1 MLLAHND
8 TFRRYKCALYTKTY
22 ARHTQAPV
30 HHAYSAERINQEKVV
45 ARTEDAEKG
54 TIDNPIEILNPFDNL
69 ATEENEEAD
78 LIQEPITVTIP
89 TFQCEECDKTFSKK
103 TGLSQ
108 HERFRHHNIRN
119 AKRIAEKESDIERK
133 RLAREN

>member
-1 MLLAHND
+1 L
-8 TFRRYKCALYTKTY
+8 CTKTY
-22 ARHTQAPV
+22 ARYTQAPV
-30 HHAYSAERINQEKVV
+30 HHAYSAERISQEKVV

-78 LIQEPITVTIP
+78 LIQEPIKVTIP

-103 TGLSQ
+103 TGPSQ
-108 HERFRHHNIRN
+108 HERFRHPNIRN
-119 AKRIAEKESDIERK
+119 AKRIAEKENDIERK